1 VLTAWRVRLARW
13 LPVAV
18 LGPLARPWRA
28 HRQTKWKRGIPLLQ
42 SSVNVPGKPAG
53 GAEKTFACPH
63 CGLKLTIVPD
73 KLGTHLSFDF
83 EEWKRRCRF
92 PGMESPL
99 LCLLGQGGALGPV

>member
-1 VLTAWRVRLARW
+1 VLTAWRVRLARC

-28 HRQTKWKRGIPLLQ
+28 HQQTKREPGIPLLQ
-42 SSVNVPGKPAG
+42 SSVNGPGKPAG
-53 GAEKTFACPH
+53 GSERTFACPH

-92 PGMESPL
+92 PGLESPV
-99 LCLLGQGGALGPV
+99 LCLVGQ